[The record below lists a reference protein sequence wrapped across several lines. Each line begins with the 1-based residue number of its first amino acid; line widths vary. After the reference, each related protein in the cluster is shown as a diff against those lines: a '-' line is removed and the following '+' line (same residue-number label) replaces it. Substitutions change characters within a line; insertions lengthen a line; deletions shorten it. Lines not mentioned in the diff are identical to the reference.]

1 MPLLKKTAMTIS
13 CDCGGETLRRRRY
26 GMVERLGCIIACI
39 WMTISYRGRTD
50 VRTGETSILATA
62 GGGEWSAG
70 EIRGN

>member
-1 MPLLKKTAMTIS
+1 
-13 CDCGGETLRRRRY
+13 
-26 GMVERLGCIIACI
+26 MVERLGCIIACI